1 MGLTAEI
8 PRDLVPRAIAR
19 HGPKVRRLIGILL
32 IRPFGDRDAIYNA
45 IYGMQ
50 AECDLP
56 CAKIM
61 DVLICQARKALKPHD
76 IVIRTEYAR
85 GWWMDGANKAKL
97 RSVIKRL
104 DGEQVVAT

>member
-1 MGLTAEI
+1 MSEVQRLRDRVAELEDAMGLTAEI

-61 DVLICQARKALKPHD
+61 DVLICQARKALKP
-76 IVIRTEYAR
+76 R
-85 GWWMDGANKAKL
+85 
-97 RSVIKRL
+97 RSGRR
-104 DGEQVVAT
+104 